1 MKTEDLVSALSTGAE
16 PVDLRL
22 PSRRWLLALTGGAL
36 IAFLLTAA
44 LLKLNPALWH
54 ETSKPMFW
62 VRESYCAVLG
72 VLGFITVVR
81 LARPGFAA
89 RFGPHRDPRRSDR
102 DVGSCSSDPG
112 GRIAAES
119 STTDSWAYRRG
130 VCPFL
135 IALSRAPLLIALLWV
150 MRSLAPTRL
159 HWTGAASGFAAGSIG
174 ALVYTLHCPELAA
187 PFLGTWYLLGMLIP
201 TALGAWLGPRL
212 LRW

>member
-1 MKTEDLVSALSTGAE
+1 MNTEDLVSLLSTGAE
-16 PVDLRL
+16 AVDLRL

-36 IAFLLTAA
+36 SAFLLTAG

-62 VRESYCAVLG
+62 ARESYCAVLG
-72 VLGFITVVR
+72 VLGFIAVVR
-81 LARPGFAA
+81 LARPGLRLGLVPVGIPVAVIAMWVLAVVTLVAA
-89 RFGPHRDPRRSDR
+89 PPQTRARLILGHT
-102 DVGSCSSDPG
+102 
-112 GRIAAES
+112 A
-119 STTDSWAYRRG
+119 G

-135 IALSRAPLLIALLWV
+135 IAFVAAPLLIALLWV

-159 HWTGAASGFAAGSIG
+159 RWSGAASGFTAGSIG

-187 PFLGTWYLLGMLIP
+187 PFLAIWYLLGMLIP
-201 TALGAWLGPRL
+201 AAIGAWLGPRL

>member
-1 MKTEDLVSALSTGAE
+1 MKTEDLVSLLSTGAE
-16 PVDLRL
+16 AVDLRL
-22 PSRRWLLALTGGAL
+22 TPRRWLLALAGGSL
-36 IAFLLTAA
+36 IAFLLTAW

-72 VLGFITVVR
+72 VLGFIAVVR
-81 LARPGFAA
+81 LARPGLRLGLAPMGIAVAVIAMWVLAVVTLVAA
-89 RFGPHRDPRRSDR
+89 SPQDR
-102 DVGSCSSDPG
+102 ARLILGHT
-112 GRIAAES
+112 A
-119 STTDSWAYRRG
+119 G

-135 IALSRAPLLIALLWV
+135 IALVAAPLLIALLWV

-159 HWTGAASGFAAGSIG
+159 RWAGAGAGFAAGAIG

-187 PFLGTWYLLGMLIP
+187 PFLASWYLLGMLIP
-201 TALGAWLGPRL
+201 TAFGAWLGPRV

>member
-1 MKTEDLVSALSTGAE
+1 MKTEDLVSLLSTGAE
-16 PVDLRL
+16 AVDRRL
-22 PSRRWLLALTGGAL
+22 ASRRWLLALAGGAS
-36 IAFLLTAA
+36 IAFLLTAG

-81 LARPGFAA
+81 LARPGLRLGVAPVGIPFTVIAMSVLAVVTLVAA
-89 RFGPHRDPRRSDR
+89 SPQNRVRLILGHT
-102 DVGSCSSDPG
+102 
-112 GRIAAES
+112 A
-119 STTDSWAYRRG
+119 G

-135 IALSRAPLLIALLWV
+135 ITLIAAPLLIALLWV

-159 HWTGAASGFAAGSIG
+159 RWAGAASGFAAGSIG

-187 PFLGTWYLLGMLIP
+187 PFLAIWYLLGMLIP
-201 TALGAWLGPRL
+201 TAIGACLGPRL